1 MRKKKVLRLI
11 RTMLLLCMIVCLA
24 QVCRTYYLSFRHGQ
38 QRAAM
43 GERRWESA
51 QEISDDEQ
59 DASNEEMFEGG
70 TAGEATEV
78 QPEPQMLAGLAG
90 LYEENQDMGTD
101 GPTSIGQLIEILDKY
116 GIPHAEKNTRISGK
130 NPNPHP
136 FSILTVHTNAGY
148 THWTLLYDGRYYD
161 PEFGM
166 IEGEYT
172 FGRITSFLGIYE
184 RD

>member
-1 MRKKKVLRLI
+1 MFRLNGIYRQMDVHIHVDSVSGTEAFTNFSSFCNYPNELKKGRENMQLI
-11 RTMLLLCMIVCLA
+11 K
-24 QVCRTYYLSFRHGQ
+24 QNSFTTCGQ
-38 QRAAM
+38 ACIAM
-43 GERRWESA
+43 V
-51 QEISDDEQ
+51 
-59 DASNEEMFEGG
+59 
-70 TAGEATEV
+70 AGKTIETV
-78 QPEPQMLAGLAG
+78 I
-90 LYEENQDMGTD
+90 QDMGTD

-116 GIPHAEKNTRISGK
+116 GIPHAERNTRISGK

-161 PEFGM
+161 PEFGV